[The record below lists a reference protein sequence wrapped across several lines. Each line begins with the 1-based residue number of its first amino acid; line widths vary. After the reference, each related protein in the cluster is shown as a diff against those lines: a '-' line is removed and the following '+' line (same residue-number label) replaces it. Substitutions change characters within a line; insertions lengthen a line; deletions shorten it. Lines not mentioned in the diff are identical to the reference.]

1 MERIKILTKDQV
13 FGNNILDIFKING
26 SEAVIT
32 DFAILLG
39 GYFKTRDTLS
49 DRVGNYWIDT
59 EVIHGN
65 LKINYVGFEHE
76 DAVSARSNGI
86 RLAKDIKSIDK
97 VPSNNKEVKC
107 VDENFYKVEY
117 GYFPQMSANKNE
129 QEKLNEM
136 FDRKLMKKT
145 GNIYTTDTMNQYSYV
160 DKFKPQIF
168 EEYEYKNNR
177 YVRVP
182 VNAACTN
189 IELVLSNGEKYT
201 SIDYVWIK
209 VEPIQ
214 WWIDEKAK
222 IMVSEKILLSGIQ
235 FSNLWGISNYEDSF
249 LKEYINTYMEK
260 EINK

>member
-1 MERIKILTKDQV
+1 MGKIKILTKDQV
-13 FGNNILDIFKING
+13 FGDNVLDIFKIKG
-26 SEAVIT
+26 SEAVVT

-39 GYFKTRDTLS
+39 GYFKAGDTLS
-49 DRVGNYWIDT
+49 NRIGSYWIDAK
-59 EVIHGN
+59 VRDGN
-65 LKINYVGFEHE
+65 LKINYRGFQHD
-76 DAVSARSNGI
+76 DAVSARKNGI
-86 RLAKDIKSIDK
+86 RLAKDIASIDK
-97 VPSNNKEVKC
+97 VPSNNKETKFEK
-107 VDENFYKVEY
+107 DDFYKVEY
-117 GYFPQMSANKNE
+117 GYFPQTSVSKNE

-136 FDRKLMKKT
+136 FKCKLMKKT
-145 GNIYTTDTMNQYSYV
+145 GNIYTTDTINKHAYTNR
-160 DKFKPQIF
+160 FKPQEF

-177 YVRVP
+177 YIRVP
-182 VNAACTN
+182 VNVEDRNGKIT
-189 IELVLSNGEKYT
+189 LSNGEKYT